1 MVNPPRAAKRP
12 GMGPK
17 AHVFDHQSE
26 IWHVYM
32 EEKDLLTRRLNHLW
46 TKKRPFLGG

>member
-1 MVNPPRAAKRP
+1 MHMYGLTPPEPRNGP

-26 IWHVYM
+26 IWYAYM
-32 EEKDLLTRRLNHLW
+32 EEKDMLTCELNLL
-46 TKKRPFLGG
+46 

>member
-1 MVNPPRAAKRP
+1 MVNAPRAAKRP

-26 IWHVYM
+26 IWYAYM
-32 EEKDLLTRRLNHLW
+32 GEKDMLTCELNLL
-46 TKKRPFLGG
+46 